1 MYPVSL
7 VRGEKTTPASANQT
21 ATRIQE
27 LWGLGRFGLT
37 APHVSSTALR
47 LAVETTRLLTRI
59 TSLPLYVINSGP
71 RGSPRYGWDE
81 LEHKAYKINW
91 QVFSWRRYRK
101 FEIKRKLTVCKVSL
115 AMRDGVESKQYS
127 PSKHKVSSSGHPDA
141 AVDPTKSPNSSQCR
155 AFFRPFLLQRFTS
168 LTRHLISTWH
178 CVRGRGK
185 NEVE

>member
-21 ATRIQE
+21 ATRLRE
-27 LWGLGRFGLT
+27 LWGLGRVGLNCT
-37 APHVSSTALR
+37 AWVPTALR
-47 LAVETTRLLTRI
+47 PAVETTRLLTRI

-71 RGSPRYGWDE
+71 RGSARYRWDE

-91 QVFSWRRYRK
+91 QVFSWRRCRK

-115 AMRDGVESKQYS
+115 AMRDGVESKQYT
-127 PSKHKVSSSGHPDA
+127 PSKHKVSSSSHPDA
-141 AVDPTKSPNSSQCR
+141 AVNPTKSPNSSQCW
-155 AFFRPFLLQRFTS
+155 AFFRPFLLQRFTI
-168 LTRHLISTWH
+168 LIRHSISTWH
-178 CVRGRGK
+178 CIRGRGK